1 MSKLLSPRA
10 GAPVIRDVGERSA
23 LVGGQRVGRARRRHS
38 RRRAH
43 LRIAVVAVVAVT
55 LGTSGGASGA
65 RWLLTSPRFRV
76 ATIDVRGAN
85 RISGERV
92 VQVAGLVPG
101 TNVFRVDP
109 RAVVARVEAM
119 PEIRRAELIR
129 ELPNR
134 LTLVI
139 EERRPFTLVHGDR
152 LHWLDEDG
160 HVIGDA
166 RQAVATS
173 VPVIGGLTEDEIASM
188 ASGPTP
194 RVRDALALIRTLLRN
209 GSRLVADISEIDV
222 GHGDGPVLYT
232 MDGVEIRLGSDDWT
246 DRLARL
252 EGVLAQIA
260 GQDSRVSV
268 VDLRFRDQVVLT
280 RGG

>member
-76 ATIDVRGAN
+76 ATIDVRGAD